1 MNEVIG
7 TKYTVKEIT
16 AKEGGAIVKQF
27 HYSKKV
33 VSNSKLHLGVF
44 ENETGRLVGCLQYGY
59 PMNGAKTSTK
69 ISDDLRMYELN
80 RMVLEDDQPRNSES
94 MAIGLCNKWLKR
106 FSDIS
111 WVLSFSDGK
120 ESNVGYIYQAT
131 NWDYLGYMVSDS
143 FYCLDGVYKHSVTVR
158 HNFKEKHPL
167 RDTHTTDQ
175 IVCMNFEDVSKVKC
189 KQHIYAFK
197 IRKNVKFKFEN
208 KPYPKLETETPIL
221 SKKTLKQS
229 GVVLDKPK
237 VENYFEGVLDACF

>member
-80 RMVLEDDQPRNSES
+80 RMVLDDDQPRNSES

-143 FYCLDGVYKHSVTVR
+143 FYCLDGVYKHSDTVW

-167 RDTHTTDQ
+167 RGTHTTDQ

-189 KQHIYAFK
+189 SSISTLLRSGRMLSLSLK
-197 IRKNVKFKFEN
+197 IS
-208 KPYPKLETETPIL
+208 LTPSL
-221 SKKTLKQS
+221 RLKHQF
-229 GVVLDKPK
+229 LARR
-237 VENYFEGVLDACF
+237 Y

>member
-80 RMVLEDDQPRNSES
+80 RMVLDDDQPRNSES

-143 FYCLDGVYKHSVTVR
+143 FYCLDGVYKHSVTVW

-175 IVCMNFEDVSKVKC
+175 IVCMNFEDVSKVK
-189 KQHIYAFK
+189 
-197 IRKNVKFKFEN
+197 
-208 KPYPKLETETPIL
+208 
-221 SKKTLKQS
+221 
-229 GVVLDKPK
+229 
-237 VENYFEGVLDACF
+237 